1 MSQGDVL
8 RVFAWHQRTS
18 PIDARERLLALLTPA
33 PARVVL
39 ATCHRVEA
47 YVVGDDMP
55 ALGDTDRATATVLT
69 GQDALAHLIAVS
81 AGLDSAIAGESQIH
95 LQIRRTYLEQRPMHP
110 LLRGALEFALFAG
123 RAIRRDAG
131 FTSSRSV
138 GSLAVDRLVGR
149 LITPAS
155 ARVLVI
161 GAGEMGKLAVRALAR
176 RVGAVLVAN
185 RDIERAREVAA
196 AHGATAIALADVPDA
211 LATVE
216 GVISAADT
224 RGALLSL
231 AVLAERVGRGPF
243 VVVDIAVPR
252 SVAADA
258 RVLLGASYLSVDD
271 LPARNA
277 RVAPETLAR
286 AHTRCRDEAD
296 AFIRHRA
303 PERVAAIRALREE
316 GERLRVTKL
325 RRALGKLAHLPE
337 QDRRVV
343 EALSTSITNALLHAP
358 TVALRDR

>member
-1 MSQGDVL
+1 VL

-47 YVVGDDMP
+47 YVVGDDTP
-55 ALGDTDRATATVLT
+55 ALRDADRAAATVLT
-69 GQDALAHLIAVS
+69 GRDALAHLIAVS

-95 LQIRRTYLEQRPMHP
+95 VQIRRTYLAQRPMHP
-110 LLRGALEFALFAG
+110 LLRGAFELALYAG

-161 GAGEMGKLAVRALAR
+161 GAGEMGKLAVRALTR
-176 RVGAVLVAN
+176 RVGSVLVAN

-196 AHGATAIALADVPDA
+196 AHGATAIALEDVPDA
-211 LATVE
+211 LA
-216 GVISAADT
+216 GADSVISAADT
-224 RGALLSL
+224 RGTLLSL
-231 AVLAERVGRGPF
+231 DLLAERVRRGPF

-252 SVAADA
+252 SVDAAA
-258 RVLLGASYLSVDD
+258 RAMLGASYLSVDD
-271 LPARNA
+271 LSAGEERMS
-277 RVAPETLAR
+277 PETLATAR
-286 AHTRCRDEAD
+286 VRCRDEAD
-296 AFIRHRA
+296 AFLRHRA

-316 GERLRVTKL
+316 GERVRTAKL
-325 RRALGKLAHLPE
+325 RRAMGKLAHLPE

-343 EALSTSITNALLHAP
+343 EALSSSITNALLHAP

>member
-1 MSQGDVL
+1 VSNGDVL
-8 RVFAWHQRTS
+8 RLHAWHQRTS
-18 PIDARERLLALLTPA
+18 PIDARERLLAALAPA
-33 PARVVL
+33 PTRVLL
-39 ATCHRVEA
+39 ATCHRVES
-47 YVVGDDMP
+47 YD
-55 ALGDTDRATATVLT
+55 LGDADLVLSESDRAAATILT
-69 GQDALAHLIAVS
+69 GRDALAHLIAVS

-110 LLRGALEFALFAG
+110 MLHGALELALFAG
-123 RAIRRDAG
+123 RAVRHDAG

-149 LITPAS
+149 LVAPAS

-176 RVGAVLVAN
+176 RVGAVLIAN
-185 RDIERAREVAA
+185 RDIARAREVAA

-211 LATVE
+211 LATVD

-231 AVLAERVGRGPF
+231 DVLGERVRRGTF

-252 SVAADA
+252 SVDADA
-258 RVLLGASYLSVDD
+258 RALLGASYLSVDD
-271 LPARNA
+271 LPAGNA
-277 RVAPETLAR
+277 RAAPETLAR
-286 AHTRCRDEAD
+286 AHARCRDEAD
-296 AFIRHRA
+296 AFFRHRA

-316 GERLRVTKL
+316 GERLRVAKL

-337 QDRRVV
+337 HDRRVV

-358 TVALRDR
+358 TVELRDR